1 MTSSQNEKVA
11 VIIGVGPEN
20 GMGASLCRRF
30 AAANYHV
37 VVAGRT
43 AAKIETVAET
53 ITASGGRAT
62 AVVCDATEV
71 DTLEALFS
79 TASDLG
85 TIKLAIY
92 NAGNNMPGHFL
103 EMEPGYFEK
112 CWRIACF
119 GGFLFSQ
126 LALKH
131 MAPNEEGTLL
141 FTGASAS
148 MRGKPFFSAFTSA
161 KAGLR
166 ALAQSLA
173 REFGPKGIHVAHV
186 VIDGAID
193 GDRINKGRPEVAEA
207 LGKEGLV
214 DIEGIVDIY
223 EMLEQ
228 QPSRAW
234 THEIDVRTATEN
246 F

>member
-1 MTSSQNEKVA
+1 MNSSQQKVA

-20 GMGASLCRRF
+20 GMGAALCRRF
-30 AAANYHV
+30 ANNDYHV
-37 VVAGRT
+37 FVGGRT
-43 AAKIETVAET
+43 FEKVETVASN
-53 ITASGGRAT
+53 INANGGKAT
-62 AVVCDATEV
+62 PVACDATEI
-71 DTLEALFS
+71 DTLDNLFAQAADAGQI
-79 TASDLG
+79 T
-85 TIKLAIY
+85 LAIY
-92 NAGNNMPGHFL
+92 NAGNNMPGDFL
-103 EMEPGYFEK
+103 TMEPEFFEK
-112 CWRIACF
+112 CWRIACY

-148 MRGKPFFSAFTSA
+148 MRGKPFFSAFTAA

-173 REFGPKGIHVAHV
+173 REFGPKGVHVAHV

-214 DIEGIVDIY
+214 DIEGIVDVY
-223 EMLEQ
+223 EMLDK

>member
-1 MTSSQNEKVA
+1 MSTSDQKVA

-30 AAANYHV
+30 AADDYHV

-43 AAKIETVAET
+43 QSKVDVVAEN
-53 ITASGGRAT
+53 IFASGGQAT
-62 AVVCDATEV
+62 AFECDATQL
-71 DTLEALFS
+71 DTLQALFEKA
-79 TASDLG
+79 ASIG
-85 TIKLAIY
+85 PIKLAIY
-92 NAGNNMPGHFL
+92 NAGNNMPGDFL
-103 EMEPGYFEK
+103 TMEPEYFET
-112 CWRIACF
+112 CWRIACY

-126 LALKH
+126 LALNH
-131 MAPNEEGTLL
+131 MVPNGDGTFI

-148 MRGKPFFSAFTSA
+148 MRGKPFFSAFTAA

-166 ALAQSLA
+166 ALSQSLA

-207 LGKEGLV
+207 LGKDGLV
-214 DIEGIVDIY
+214 DMEGIVDVY
-223 EMLEQ
+223 EMLAK

-234 THEIDVRTATEN
+234 THEVDLRTATEN